1 MSDALPLAGRVTI
14 VTGAGRGIG
23 RGHALAFASLGSAVV
38 VNDFGGAG
46 DGSGGSHEPAEEVVA
61 EIRAMG
67 GQAVAQFGDVSDPK
81 CADELVALALSEFGD
96 INALVNNAG
105 NLRDKTIINME
116 VADFESVVN
125 VHLKGTFL
133 TTRAVGRYW
142 RDAVKEGKAAAPRIV
157 NTTSGSG
164 LFGNFGQG
172 NYASAKAG
180 IAAFTIVTSLEFAKF
195 GATANCIA
203 PVAKTR
209 LLGTVGA
216 PLELKEG
223 YDPFNP
229 DYISNAVSWL
239 GGPDC
244 NVTGRAF
251 SVVGGYIGVAEGWQI
266 GAQVLNENGP
276 LTYDMINEQLPA
288 AVANSKP
295 NATPGA
301 SHPFSMRD

>member
-1 MSDALPLAGRVTI
+1 MSEAQPLAGRVTI
-14 VTGAGRGIG
+14 ITGAGRGIG
-23 RGHALAFASLGSAVV
+23 RGHALEFARLGSAVV

-46 DGSGGSHEPAEEVVA
+46 DGSGGSHEPADEVVA

-105 NLRDKTIINME
+105 NLRDKTIVNME

-142 RDAVKEGKAAAPRIV
+142 RDAVKDGKATAPRIV

-172 NYASAKAG
+172 NYSPAKAG

-195 GATANCIA
+195 GAMANCIA

-209 LLGTVGA
+209 LLGTVA
-216 PLELKEG
+216 AAELNEG

-244 NVTGRAF
+244 TVTGRAF
-251 SVVGGYIGVAEGWQI
+251 SVVGGYIGVGEGWQI
-266 GAQVLNENGP
+266 GDRVFNEDGP
-276 LTYDMINEQLPA
+276 LTYEMINAQLPA

-295 NATPGA
+295 NANPGA
-301 SHPFSMRD
+301 SHPYSMQG